1 MQKQLREKRQERNIT
16 VKEMADFLGYKS
28 DSTYSKKERG
38 EIPITINEA
47 KKICLILNCTLNDI
61 FFTNKLS

>member
-16 VKEMADFLGYKS
+16 VKEMAELLGYKS

-38 EIPITINEA
+38 EIAITVDEA
-47 KKICLILNCTLNDI
+47 KKMCLILNCTLNDI
-61 FFTNKLS
+61 FFSNKLS

>member
-16 VKEMADFLGYKS
+16 VKEMAELLGYKS

-38 EIPITINEA
+38 EIAITVDEA
-47 KKICLILNCTLNDI
+47 KKICLILNCSMDDI
-61 FFTNKLS
+61 FFRNKLS

>member
-16 VKEMADFLGYKS
+16 VKEMAELLGYKS

-38 EIPITINEA
+38 EISITVDEA
-47 KKICLILNCTLNDI
+47 KKMCLILNCTLNDI
-61 FFTNKLS
+61 FFNNKLS

>member
-16 VKEMADFLGYKS
+16 VKEMAELLGYKS

-38 EIPITINEA
+38 EIAITVDEA
-47 KKICLILNCTLNDI
+47 KKICLILNCTMDDI
-61 FFTNKLS
+61 FFRNKLS